1 MNLPSKNARKMYM
14 AAASKGKYQYVCDC
28 SLYESWDGYKDNP
41 GEIKY
46 SLLIDDNP
54 LNDTAQVGDRILET
68 SVEIFDD
75 SVFNKIVFNYFGH
88 TEQKKSFIIKYVC
101 FVDVNGNCLHVD
113 IQDVV
118 GRAYR
123 NTKRDTYTA
132 LPVGNGVNL
141 FSTGEASLGTRSTLN
156 YGCEFIGFNI

>member
-54 LNDTAQVGDRILET
+54 LNDVSQVGDRILET

-88 TEQKKSFIIKYVC
+88 SEQK
-101 FVDVNGNCLHVD
+101 
-113 IQDVV
+113 
-118 GRAYR
+118 R
-123 NTKRDTYTA
+123 
-132 LPVGNGVNL
+132 
-141 FSTGEASLGTRSTLN
+141 
-156 YGCEFIGFNI
+156 